1 MSNQDK
7 LQKYLEKGKAGRKDD
22 IITVSAD
29 GEDWAVRRLTTMEVR
44 RAYELAYE
52 EDGTAKTMF
61 NEIDVMIVKATEND
75 FNWNDTELLKAF
87 HCTTKFELP
96 PRLLEN
102 PNDYSALSQAVRNFQ
117 ETKDALLKEAKNS
130 SGKTEKQAG

>member
-29 GEDWAVRRLTTMEVR
+29 GDDWAVRRLTTMEVR
-44 RAYELAYE
+44 RAYELSYDDNGNVKE
-52 EDGTAKTMF
+52 SH
-61 NEIDVMIVKATEND
+61 NEIDVMIVKATEHD
-75 FNWNDTELLKAF
+75 FDWNNVDLLKSF
-87 HCTTKFELP
+87 NCTSKFELP

-117 ETKDALLKEAKNS
+117 ETKDVLIKEAKKS
-130 SGKTEKQAG
+130 SSKTEKQVG